1 MCDWANILCCFNNQ
15 RIYCLEYTC
24 LILSI
29 LIIPSNLFGLII
41 IRWDLIEFYCE
52 IIYSINITISV
63 FVIFIISLVFY
74 LTKIGKL
81 TSNEFYRPVSSI
93 SIMAI
98 ILYIYL
104 FITYSIST
112 FQISKDYLKYINK
125 QNNHDL
131 NIHSQVKI
139 IKGVINSELTW
150 ILLSL
155 TIYFPTI
162 ISLINILVWI
172 SIFIRISYQIECS
185 FNKGIRK
192 HLRELRKKNKT
203 KFQVL
208 QENNSVSEN
217 KEKENSQKSKK
228 YFVSIVIEKDRHPQF
243 TKYVSS
249 GGNNNN
255 KTNDQY
261 KAKNQL
267 NKLKDKNK
275 KREYIQSDIISSER
289 NFDNNNIQQI

>member
-1 MCDWANILCCFNNQ
+1 MCDYANFLCCFNNQ

-29 LIIPSNLFGLII
+29 ILFPCNLFGLII
-41 IRWDLIEFYCE
+41 IRWEIIEFYCE

-81 TSNEFYRPVSSI
+81 TSNEYYRPVGSI

-104 FITYSIST
+104 FITFSLST

-125 QNNHDL
+125 QNNHVL
-131 NIHSQVKI
+131 KTRSKGKV
-139 IKGVINSELTW
+139 IKEVINSELTW
-150 ILLSL
+150 ILLSFTTYL
-155 TIYFPTI
+155 PTI

-172 SIFIRISYQIECS
+172 SIYIRINYQIECS

-192 HLRELRKKNKT
+192 HLRELRKNNKT
-203 KFQVL
+203 KCQVL
-208 QENNSVSEN
+208 QETNSVNEN
-217 KEKENSQKSKK
+217 KEKENIQKSKK
-228 YFVSIVIEKDRHPQF
+228 YFVSIVMEKDRHPQF
-243 TKYVSS
+243 TKYVPS
-249 GGNNNN
+249 GENNNQ
-255 KTNDQY
+255 TNGQY

-267 NKLKDKNK
+267 NKLKNKNRK
-275 KREYIQSDIISSER
+275 GEYIQSDIISSER
-289 NFDNNNIQQI
+289 NFANNNIPQI

>member
-1 MCDWANILCCFNNQ
+1 MCDYANFLCCFNNQ

-29 LIIPSNLFGLII
+29 ILFPCNLFGLII
-41 IRWDLIEFYCE
+41 IRWEIIEFYCE

-81 TSNEFYRPVSSI
+81 TSNEYYRPVGSI

-104 FITYSIST
+104 FITFSLST

-125 QNNHDL
+125 QNNHVL
-131 NIHSQVKI
+131 KTRSKGKV
-139 IKGVINSELTW
+139 IKEVINSELTW
-150 ILLSL
+150 ILLSFTTYL
-155 TIYFPTI
+155 PTI

-172 SIFIRISYQIECS
+172 SIYIRINYQIECS
-185 FNKGIRK
+185 FNKWIRK
-192 HLRELRKKNKT
+192 HLRELRKNNKT
-203 KFQVL
+203 KCQVL
-208 QENNSVSEN
+208 QETNSVNEN
-217 KEKENSQKSKK
+217 KEKENIQKSKK
-228 YFVSIVIEKDRHPQF
+228 YFVSIVMEKDRHPQF
-243 TKYVSS
+243 TKYVPS
-249 GGNNNN
+249 GENNNQ
-255 KTNDQY
+255 TNGQY

-267 NKLKDKNK
+267 NKLKNKNRK
-275 KREYIQSDIISSER
+275 GEYIQSDIISSER
-289 NFDNNNIQQI
+289 NFANNNIPQI